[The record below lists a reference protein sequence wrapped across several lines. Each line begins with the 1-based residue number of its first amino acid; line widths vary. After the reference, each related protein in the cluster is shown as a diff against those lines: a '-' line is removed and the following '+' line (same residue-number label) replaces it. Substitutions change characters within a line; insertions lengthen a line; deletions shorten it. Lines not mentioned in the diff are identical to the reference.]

1 MMSQRA
7 HYIIIEIYTFSNIMI
22 KDMIFIFKYIQ
33 IISELKSV
41 AISYYLAM
49 M

>member
-7 HYIIIEIYTFSNIMI
+7 HYIIEIYTFSNIMI